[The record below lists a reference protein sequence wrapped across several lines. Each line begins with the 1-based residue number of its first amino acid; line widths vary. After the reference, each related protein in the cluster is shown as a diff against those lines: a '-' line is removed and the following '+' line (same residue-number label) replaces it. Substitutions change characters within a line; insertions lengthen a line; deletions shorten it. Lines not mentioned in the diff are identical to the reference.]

1 MTAVL
6 EQLLFRLIVA
16 VAVGL
21 MAAGMIAVDR
31 RRFRDRGL
39 QYAPDR
45 YVDWAPA
52 CFLFFAVM
60 ILLLP
65 SKTGQFL
72 NEAFSLLCILLLLTV
87 LLLALTPRLRRH
99 FSARTCAGL
108 WVLPGLVSY
117 SSMHFGA
124 WKFELDPFFVIR
136 LPRSAL
142 RIMLWTWLTGACGVM
157 LWRLLSHLFYRKRIL
172 EHAVRAES
180 WEYGL
185 LAEVYQSLA
194 PFAQGLVKRRKSV
207 YYEQCRFVEAI
218 LDHRHML
225 RSPEVST
232 PLTIG
237 LTKKNTFLVLPDR
250 AYNREDLALILR
262 HEVVHLLHDD
272 IHTKFSLALLCAAGW
287 FIPALWFGM
296 EFVSEDLELCCDE
309 MVTEGMGTDQ
319 RKEYAGLLLQSPG
332 SEQGFTSCLSASARG
347 FRYRLKRILQPKR
360 REGGV
365 FILALSVAL
374 TSFLSGAIGIREEVG
389 TVQSVFL
396 DEGWSI
402 CAVQFSSREG
412 DCTDPAVL
420 DTAARQLRDVKLEQM
435 LWKDNHKRYLRGS
448 PADLCVILTQADGEK
463 KLLCFYDHDLVVYE
477 QDENGNETCKPTV
490 YLTDGELTIV
500 DPSTALVGGPPP
512 LCRGGLTGASG

>member
-1 MTAVL
+1 MTAL
-6 EQLLFRLIVA
+6 EQILCRLVA
-16 VAVGL
+16 AVVVGL

-31 RRFRDRGL
+31 RRFRSKGL
-39 QYAPDR
+39 QNAPDR
-45 YVDWAPA
+45 YGDWVGVS
-52 CFLFFAVM
+52 FLAYPLFV
-60 ILLLP
+60 LLLP
-65 SKTGQFL
+65 SKADVLLHGM
-72 NEAFSLLCILLLLTV
+72 FSLLCCQLLLTV

-108 WVLPGLVSY
+108 WVLPGMAAY
-117 SSMHFGA
+117 FSMHFGA
-124 WKFELDPFFVIR
+124 WRLELDPFFVIR

-142 RIMLWTWLTGACGVM
+142 RIMLWAWLAGACGVM

-172 EHAVRAES
+172 EHAVRAEP

-194 PFAQGLVKRRKSV
+194 PSAQGLAKRRKSA
-207 YYEQCRFVEAI
+207 YYSQCRQVEAI

-250 AYNREDLALILR
+250 AYSRDELALILR

-287 FIPALWFGM
+287 FIPSLWFGM

-309 MVTEGMGTDQ
+309 MVTEGMGTDE
-319 RKEYAGLLLQSPG
+319 RKEYAGLLLQNPG
-332 SEQGFTSCLSASARG
+332 TERGFTSCLSASARG
-347 FRYRLKRILQPKR
+347 LRYRLKRILQPKR

-374 TSFLSGAIGIREEVG
+374 MIFLSGAIGIREEVG

-396 DEGWSI
+396 DEGWSLSS
-402 CAVQFSSREG
+402 VQFSSQEG
-412 DCTDPAVL
+412 DGTDPAVL

-435 LWKDNHKRYLRGS
+435 LWKDNHKQYLRGS

-477 QDENGNETCKPTV
+477 QDENGKETGKPTT
-490 YLTDGELTIV
+490 YLTSGELTAI
-500 DPSTALVGGPPP
+500 DN
-512 LCRGGLTGASG
+512 

>member
-1 MTAVL
+1 M
-6 EQLLFRLIVA
+6 
-16 VAVGL
+16 
-21 MAAGMIAVDR
+21 
-31 RRFRDRGL
+31 
-39 QYAPDR
+39 
-45 YVDWAPA
+45 
-52 CFLFFAVM
+52 
-60 ILLLP
+60 
-65 SKTGQFL
+65 
-72 NEAFSLLCILLLLTV
+72 
-87 LLLALTPRLRRH
+87 
-99 FSARTCAGL
+99 
-108 WVLPGLVSY
+108 
-117 SSMHFGA
+117 
-124 WKFELDPFFVIR
+124 DPFFVIR

-142 RIMLWTWLTGACGVM
+142 RIMLWIWLTGACGVM

-172 EHAVRAES
+172 EHAVRTES

-250 AYNREDLALILR
+250 AYNRDELALILR

-477 QDENGNETCKPTV
+477 QDENGNETGDPTV
-490 YLTDGELTIV
+490 YLTDGELTAIEN
-500 DPSTALVGGPPP
+500 
-512 LCRGGLTGASG
+512 

>member
-1 MTAVL
+1 MTVL

-16 VAVGL
+16 VMVGL
-21 MAAGMIAVDR
+21 MAAGMIELDR
-31 RRFRDRGL
+31 SRFRSKGL
-39 QYAPDR
+39 QNAPDR
-45 YVDWAPA
+45 YGDCVGAS
-52 CFLFFAVM
+52 FLIYPLFV
-60 ILLLP
+60 LLWP
-65 SKTGQFL
+65 SKAGVFL
-72 NEAFSLLCILLLLTV
+72 HGTFSLLCCQLLLTV

-108 WVLPGLVSY
+108 WVLPGLVAY
-117 SSMHFGA
+117 SSMNFGA
-124 WKFELDPFFVIR
+124 WKFDFDPFFVIR

-142 RIMLWTWLTGACGVM
+142 RIMLWIWLTGACGVM

-225 RSPEVST
+225 RSQEVST

-250 AYNREDLALILR
+250 AYSRDELALILR

-309 MVTEGMGTDQ
+309 MVTGGMGTDQ
-319 RKEYAGLLLQSPG
+319 RKEYAGLLLQTPG
-332 SEQGFTSCLSASARG
+332 IERGFTSCLSASARG
-347 FRYRLKRILQPKR
+347 FRYRLKRILHPKR

-365 FILALSVAL
+365 SILALSVAL
-374 TSFLSGAIGIREEVG
+374 TSFLSGAIGIQEELG

-402 CAVQFSSREG
+402 CAVQFSSRED

-420 DTAARQLRDVKLEQM
+420 DAAARQLRDVKLEQK
-435 LWKDNHKRYLRGS
+435 LWKDNRKAYLHGS
-448 PADLCVILTQADGEK
+448 PADLCVDLVRAGGEK
-463 KLLCFYDHDLVVYE
+463 KLLLFWGRNVVVYDE
-477 QDENGNETCKPTV
+477 DENGNKTGKPTI
-490 YLTDGELTIV
+490 YLADRELPTIEN
-500 DPSTALVGGPPP
+500 
-512 LCRGGLTGASG
+512 

>member
-31 RRFRDRGL
+31 SRFRSKGL
-39 QYAPDR
+39 QNAPDR
-45 YVDWAPA
+45 YGDCVGAS
-52 CFLFFAVM
+52 FLIYPLFV
-60 ILLLP
+60 LLWP
-65 SKTGQFL
+65 SKAGVFL
-72 NEAFSLLCILLLLTV
+72 HGTFSLLCCQLLLTV

-117 SSMHFGA
+117 FSMNFGA

-157 LWRLLSHLFYRKRIL
+157 LWRLLSHLFYRRRIL

-180 WEYGL
+180 WENGL

-237 LTKKNTFLVLPDR
+237 LTKKSTFLVLPDR
-250 AYNREDLALILR
+250 AYSRDELALILR

-332 SEQGFTSCLSASARG
+332 TERGFTSCLSASARG
-347 FRYRLKRILQPKR
+347 FRYRLKRILHPKR
-360 REGGV
+360 QEGGV
-365 FILALSVAL
+365 SILALSVAL
-374 TSFLSGAIGIREEVG
+374 TSFLSGAIGIQEELG

-402 CAVQFSSREG
+402 CAVQFSSRED

-420 DTAARQLRDVKLEQM
+420 DAAARQLRDVKLEQK
-435 LWKDNHKRYLRGS
+435 LWKNNHERYLRGS

-477 QDENGNETCKPTV
+477 QDENGNETGDPTV
-490 YLTDGELTIV
+490 YLTDGELTAIEN
-500 DPSTALVGGPPP
+500 
-512 LCRGGLTGASG
+512 